1 MSIPRFKKYDIV
13 DLVKVMKCYFDNI
26 LFIKGEN

>member
-13 DLVKVMKCYFDNI
+13 DLVKVMKCYFHVI
-26 LFIKGEN
+26 LFIKDEN

>member
-13 DLVKVMKCYFDNI
+13 DLVKVMKCYFDVI
-26 LFIKGEN
+26 LFTNGDN